1 MKMGRLG
8 KLFSGIYGVL
18 LFIFMYAPIFVMIVF
33 SFNKLKSRGKW
44 GGFTFDW
51 YVEMV
56 NDTRLMES
64 LQTTLSVALI
74 SSAIAIVVGTL
85 AAIGIYFM
93 RKALRKFHLNVAYLP
108 VVNAD
113 IVTGVSLLIIF
124 SILGISLGYSSLLLA
139 HITFEIPYVIFSVL
153 PRLYQMEWST
163 FEAAQDLGA
172 PPVKAFF
179 KTVLPELMPGVIT
192 GFLMAFTLSIDDF
205 VISYFTAGAGVSTLS
220 VTIYTMARKGV
231 KPSINALS
239 AIMFI
244 VVLILLIVINL
255 RNQKEQDREKK
266 FPRENNTLRESGSD
280 K

>member
-1 MKMGRLG
+1 MKMGRFG
-8 KLFSGIYGVL
+8 KAFSSIYSVL
-18 LFIFMYAPIFVMIVF
+18 VFIFMYAPIFVMIVF

-44 GGFTFDW
+44 GGFTLDW
-51 YVEMV
+51 YAEMLQ
-56 NDTRLMES
+56 DTRLMES
-64 LQTTLSVALI
+64 LKTTLAIARV
-74 SSAIAIVVGTL
+74 SSAIAVIVGTT

-93 RKALRKFHLNVAYLP
+93 KKGLRKLHLNIAYLP
-108 VVNAD
+108 MVNAD
-113 IVTGVSLLIIF
+113 IVTGISLLIIF
-124 SILGISLGYSSLLLA
+124 SVLGISLGRISLLLA

-153 PRLYQMEWST
+153 PKLQQMQWNT

-179 KTVLPELMPGVIT
+179 KTVLPEIMPGVVT

-244 VVLILLIVINL
+244 VVLLLLILINT
-255 RNQKEQDREKK
+255 RNQKQSDQEKK
-266 FPRENNTLRESGSD
+266 LQ
-280 K
+280 KLYK